1 MIRPKCYAIKFITEI
16 KIQIEA
22 KFNRGLQYSTDWYQV
37 SFTSQ
42 QITTEMMIRYKFI
55 YLVGKVIVS
64 DFTVYSQEYN
74 G

>member
-1 MIRPKCYAIKFITEI
+1 MLSNLSQKLRSRLK
-16 KIQIEA
+16 QNLIEA
-22 KFNRGLQYSTDWYQV
+22 YSTVLNITDWYQV